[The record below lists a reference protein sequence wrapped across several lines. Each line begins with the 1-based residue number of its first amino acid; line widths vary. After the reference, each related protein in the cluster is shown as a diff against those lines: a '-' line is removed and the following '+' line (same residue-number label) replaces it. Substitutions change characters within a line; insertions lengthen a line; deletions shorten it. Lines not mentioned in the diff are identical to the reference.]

1 MGLSFISAGKNG
13 FKEITQQILYIK
25 KHLNLGAFLSLLIKP
40 NVGLLA
46 NGRLE

>member
-1 MGLSFISAGKNG
+1 MDLKRLLP
-13 FKEITQQILYIK
+13 QILYIK
-25 KHLNLGAFLSLLIKP
+25 KHLNLDAFLSLLIKP